1 MGSLTFIILAILV
14 TATIASPSFCRSND
28 CPHYTV
34 VEQNND
40 FEVRAYETSRW
51 ASTTIINA
59 HDPRELINVQRVM
72 TYAMFPER
80 RALALPEAAQRR
92 AAFLKLF
99 GYISG
104 QNARGE
110 KLKMTFPVRTK
121 VVPGQAKDSFT
132 VSFMI
137 PFDVLTPPPPTASDI
152 FLETNSP
159 STQFVR
165 SFGGF
170 ANNEDW
176 TRCISELKSAL
187 KTAGKPYTQGHYFT
201 AGYDGPFVFFNRH
214 NECWLQQ

>member
-28 CPHYTV
+28 CPRYTV

-40 FEVRAYETSRW
+40 FEVRAYETFRW
-51 ASTTIINA
+51 ASTTIINN
-59 HDPRELINVQRVM
+59 HDLR
-72 TYAMFPER
+72 
-80 RALALPEAAQRR
+80 AAQR
-92 AAFLKLF
+92 AAFWKLF

-214 NECWLQQ
+214 NECWLQQWIIECWLKFWNSEYFHVDCNSK